1 MVVAEELCLGGI
13 VPEESLHTLP
23 FITAEE
29 SQNAQRDGDADEA
42 GEDARA
48 LAL

>member
-1 MVVAEELCLGGI
+1 MVVVEELCLGGI
-13 VPEESLHTLP
+13 VHVLP

-29 SQNAQRDGDADEA
+29 SQNAQREGDAGQA
-42 GEDARA
+42 GEDAHA